1 MMQNVPVPNG
11 VAPGTFETAEAL
23 TSLTTIGVGQQ
34 HHPPRRTSILVD
46 PNHTELHSIVTPGR
60 LRGTI
65 YFEAAAATMAQDN
78 LGKFLSTIQQD
89 PARAAVVRS
98 VKLDQ
103 FYDNFENSELA
114 EVFNEEIWPT
124 YAFTD
129 ENSDEIYPPVLNA
142 ALYMKGIQRRAVND
156 PIISQDPLCPTDLTR
171 LDKVFL
177 AARPHKP
184 ARGAHRPYY
193 HALSQL
199 AGDSTSGSLVPA
211 RQHPLPSRSLEQ
223 VEGRPQLGA
232 GNQGACPGRPRFRSP
247 WQEEQLVRLPYPA
260 LDGSGCLSR
269 HCQEW
274 IRGMALPAARHFTCG

>member
-171 LDKVFL
+171 LDKVIQ
-177 AARPHKP
+177 PP
-184 ARGAHRPYY
+184 ALWCPP
-193 HALSQL
+193 
-199 AGDSTSGSLVPA
+199 DNIPF
-211 RQHPLPSRSLEQ
+211 Q
-223 VEGRPQLGA
+223 VEALNKWKVDRNWELEIKEHVQGDPGFVRPGKKNSWSVSHIQHWMDRVVS
-232 GNQGACPGRPRFRSP
+232 QDI
-247 WQEEQLVRLPYPA
+247 VRN
-260 LDGSGCLSR
+260 G
-269 HCQEW
+269 
-274 IRGMALPAARHFTCG
+274 